1 MQNWHKRRR
10 GCHFTGRVP
19 LRSMACLL
27 FRLRPIG
34 QEIVV
39 THPRFRLI
47 TAVFGTLLALAVLSL
62 WAPLPAI
69 RGRKSSLAP
78 TAI

>member
-47 TAVFGTLLALAVLSL
+47 TAVFGTLLALAG
-62 WAPLPAI
+62 PAAAREI
-69 RGRKSSLAP
+69 NLLNVSYDP
-78 TAI
+78 TREFYR

>member
-1 MQNWHKRRR
+1 
-10 GCHFTGRVP
+10 
-19 LRSMACLL
+19 MACLL

-47 TAVFGTLLALAVLSL
+47 TAVFGTLLAVLVLGERVSALSWLGIALVIAATAVAVV
-62 WAPLPAI
+62 APKLLEKRQSA
-69 RGRKSSLAP
+69 
-78 TAI
+78 